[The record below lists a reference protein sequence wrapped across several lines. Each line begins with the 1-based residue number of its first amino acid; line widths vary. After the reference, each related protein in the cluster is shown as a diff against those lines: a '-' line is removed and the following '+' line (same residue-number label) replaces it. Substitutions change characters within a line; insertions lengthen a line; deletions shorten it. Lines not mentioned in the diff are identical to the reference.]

1 MFGLLALNTFLYLL
15 WLALLAALRIGNL
28 RPFSLNKCDLGL
40 LISSFEL
47 RTTVLMIEMV
57 SGEALWLPAISWCNW
72 LTAPFKVVSLNYLY
86 MLWTPVL
93 DWYFKTIPKV
103 LTWFGLL
110 SKISLTERI
119 WPWALLV
126 LRSLLKWYQN
136 FDFAITLFL
145 AKSLKAYTFGFGSCS
160 VGNFLPMTRNCL
172 IWIKRWVYLHLQWWI
187 SWILA
192 SSEG

>member
-1 MFGLLALNTFLYLL
+1 MVLYLF

-28 RPFSLNKCDLGL
+28 SPFSLNKWDLGL
-40 LISSFEL
+40 LISSFPFN
-47 RTTVLMIEMV
+47 TTVLIIEIV

-72 LTAPFKVVSLNYLY
+72 LTAPFRLVSLYYLY

-103 LTWFGLL
+103 LIWFGLF

-126 LRSLLKWYQN
+126 LSNLLKWYQN
-136 FDFAITLFL
+136 LDLAMTLFL
-145 AKSLKAYTFGFGSCS
+145 AKSLKAYTLGLGSCS
-160 VGNFLPMTRNCL
+160 VGNFLPITRYCL
-172 IWIKRWVYLHLQWWI
+172 IFNKQNSYLHLKWRV

-192 SSEG
+192 SLLR